1 MNDQDIETLLRLQRH
16 AAAQDAIAANPAVS
30 FSAILDRDNA
40 RYAYRRALHDAAE
53 SLLHEVARLRDAAQ
67 PKGNKTVKLN
77 DRSYW
82 RTMPTTT
89 LLDAAKYSDNELA
102 IVLAERLADA
112 QADIAKLW
120 RQYDAMQAAHD
131 DA

>member
-1 MNDQDIETLLRLQRH
+1 M
-16 AAAQDAIAANPAVS
+16 
-30 FSAILDRDNA
+30 
-40 RYAYRRALHDAAE
+40 
-53 SLLHEVARLRDAAQ
+53 
-67 PKGNKTVKLN
+67 KLN
-77 DRSYW
+77 DRSFY

-89 LLDAAKYSDNELA
+89 LLDAAKYSDHELA

-120 RQYDAMQAAHD
+120 RQYDAMQAARD

>member
-1 MNDQDIETLLRLQRH
+1 M
-16 AAAQDAIAANPAVS
+16 
-30 FSAILDRDNA
+30 
-40 RYAYRRALHDAAE
+40 
-53 SLLHEVARLRDAAQ
+53 
-67 PKGNKTVKLN
+67 KLN

-82 RTMPTTT
+82 RTMPTAA

-120 RQYDAMQAAHD
+120 RQYDAMRAV
-131 DA
+131 DADED

>member
-1 MNDQDIETLLRLQRH
+1 M
-16 AAAQDAIAANPAVS
+16 
-30 FSAILDRDNA
+30 
-40 RYAYRRALHDAAE
+40 
-53 SLLHEVARLRDAAQ
+53 
-67 PKGNKTVKLN
+67 KLN

-82 RTMPTTT
+82 RTMPTAA

-102 IVLAERLADA
+102 IVLAERLADS

-131 DA
+131 DAGA